1 MAEARLQLGGFRQRT
16 DQTRQQNNYKDSSLY
31 NYPANWATLG
41 DLAQWATTLHVRI
54 GERPRLNAGRNAAG
68 TDMSDG

>member
-1 MAEARLQLGGFRQRT
+1 MAEARLQLGGFGQRT

-41 DLAQWATTLHVRI
+41 DLAQWATD
-54 GERPRLNAGRNAAG
+54 AARENRRAALIKRWTKRSRHG
-68 TDMSDG
+68 HE